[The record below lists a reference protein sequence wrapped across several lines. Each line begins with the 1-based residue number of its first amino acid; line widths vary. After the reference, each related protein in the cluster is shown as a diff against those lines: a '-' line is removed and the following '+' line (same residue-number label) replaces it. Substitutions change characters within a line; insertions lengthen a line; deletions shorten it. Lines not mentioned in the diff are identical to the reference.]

1 MKVSKTKSFQL
12 TAPYYH
18 LVEMLLHLNVLSW
31 TKQYEFF
38 KGSAGAGN
46 VMVGLFD
53 SLRDLT
59 QNVGKLVSIVGDRL
73 DDSRGDVVRIASDV
87 DTQVPFSYKL

>member
-1 MKVSKTKSFQL
+1 
-12 TAPYYH
+12 
-18 LVEMLLHLNVLSW
+18 
-31 TKQYEFF
+31 
-38 KGSAGAGN
+38 
-46 VMVGLFD
+46 MVGLFD

-87 DTQVPFSYKL
+87 DTQVPFSLNKFYNKLNNTQIKFSHVKMK